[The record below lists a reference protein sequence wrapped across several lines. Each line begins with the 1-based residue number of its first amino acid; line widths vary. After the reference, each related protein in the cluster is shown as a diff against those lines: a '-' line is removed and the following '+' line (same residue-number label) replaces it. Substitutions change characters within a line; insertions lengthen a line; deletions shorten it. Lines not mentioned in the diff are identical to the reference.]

1 MNGKAAKN
9 QRRPLDGV
17 KVLDFTHGV
26 AGPYCSMILG
36 DLGADV
42 IKIEKPGRGDPTR
55 YMNVSRQFA
64 TDIPRVGGDYFLAVN
79 RNKRSVTVDMK
90 TEAGRKV
97 CLELAKWADVAIQNF
112 RPSVMDRIGL
122 GFKDLHAINQRLV
135 YANLSAYGGD
145 GSMAD
150 KPGMDVAIQARSG
163 VMRIT
168 GAVDSTEPVRP
179 GVSLADF
186 GGGIFLVTG
195 ILAALYDRERFG
207 EGQEVNVSLLDSTM
221 SLLSNY
227 SIAVIDGGAE
237 LGPMGSGHPQL
248 VPYQAFPTSDGFV
261 VVSAGT
267 NKIYRDFC
275 AVIGKP
281 ELGRDPRFSDNPKRV
296 DNRTAMV
303 SIISEITRTRTTA
316 EWIDIFEAADV
327 PCAPVHTIRQAYEDL
342 AAHTPD
348 MVCEIDHPVAGKLH
362 TVGVPFKWSAMH
374 GDVRMAPPMLGADTD
389 AVLKDVLGYA
399 PDAIAAMRAEKA
411 I

>member
-1 MNGKAAKN
+1 MSTAAAR
-9 QRRPLDGV
+9 QRGPLDGI

-36 DLGADV
+36 DLGADI
-42 IKIEKPGRGDPTR
+42 IKIEKPRRGDPTR

-90 TEAGRKV
+90 TESGRKV

-112 RPSVMDRIGL
+112 RPSVMERIGL
-122 GFKDLHAINQRLV
+122 GFKDFHAINSKLI

-168 GAVDSTEPVRP
+168 GAVDSTDPVRP

-195 ILAALYDRERFG
+195 ILAALFDRERFG
-207 EGQEVNVSLLDSTM
+207 EGQEVNVSLLDATM

-227 SIAVIDGGAE
+227 SVAVMDGGAE

-275 AVIGKP
+275 AVIGRP
-281 ELGRDPRFSDNPKRV
+281 ELGKDPRFSDNPKRV
-296 DNRTAMV
+296 DNRAAMV
-303 SIISEITRTRTTA
+303 SVVSEVMRIRTTA
-316 EWIDIFEAADV
+316 EWIAVFEAADV
-327 PCAPVHTIRQAYEDL
+327 PCAPVHSIREAYEDL
-342 AAHTPD
+342 AKHTPD
-348 MVCEIDHPVAGKLH
+348 MVREIDHPSAGRLH
-362 TVGVPFKWSAMH
+362 TVGIPFKWSAMS
-374 GDVRMAPPMLGADTD
+374 GDVRLAPPELGADTD
-389 AVLKDVLGYA
+389 AVLRDVVGYSA
-399 PDAIAAMRAEKA
+399 ATIAALRAEKA